1 MTRSENVPKT
11 LKPRRSCV
19 LSMDTLA
26 LFRKRFGQLLL
37 ERYPSL
43 DRFYL
48 EHDFSKGHLSHIL
61 RGTRNPSTLTLHKL
75 ADMLG
80 VELVDFFI
88 FPEQDKRHQIMG
100 LLADCSEETL
110 DAVLRHLL
118 ERTQGSKA
126 LVEAKRG

>member
-1 MTRSENVPKT
+1 
-11 LKPRRSCV
+11 
-19 LSMDTLA
+19 MDTLA
-26 LFRKRFGQLLL
+26 LFRERFRQLFFD
-37 ERYPSL
+37 RYPSL

-61 RGTRNPSTLTLHKL
+61 RGRQSPSVVTLRKL

-88 FPEQDKRHQIMG
+88 FPEQDKRHHIMA
-100 LLADCSEETL
+100 LLAECSEETL

-118 ERTQGSKA
+118 EHAQGSNA
-126 LVEAKRG
+126 LVEAKRR

>member
-1 MTRSENVPKT
+1 MLCPFLLRLIVLREIADLQELPQKGALYDLVKK
-11 LKPRRSCV
+11 LKKI
-19 LSMDTLA
+19 T
-26 LFRKRFGQLLL
+26 
-37 ERYPSL
+37 SL

-88 FPEQDKRHQIMG
+88 FPEQDKRHQIMA

>member
-1 MTRSENVPKT
+1 
-11 LKPRRSCV
+11 
-19 LSMDTLA
+19 MDTLT
-26 LFRKRFGQLLL
+26 LFRERLGQLLF

-48 EHDFSKGHLSHIL
+48 EHEFSKGHLSHIL
-61 RGTRNPSTLTLHKL
+61 RGRQSPSIVTLHRL

-88 FPEQDKRHQIMG
+88 FPGKDKRHQIMA

-110 DAVLRHLL
+110 DAVLRRLA
-118 ERTQGSKA
+118 RSSKTKS
-126 LVEAKRG
+126 AKAE